1 MRPRKKLFTQCTGGN
16 LEMIQSSILELTPQG
31 RVTSSFLRIH
41 LNLTKSFFEFFLFF
55 STIGWM
61 FVWEKAFLVRGSFR
75 PAKNTSIS
83 YERKTALIL
92 AIVDYSFLKPFIRRR
107 AITWTNFQSAESL
120 NSKLCFGGS
129 GKRVW
134 RERIQRFKGKT
145 WSLIIFRTF

>member
-41 LNLTKSFFEFFLFF
+41 LITTKYFFEFFLFF
-55 STIGWM
+55 SPSLAECSCGRRLFWSG
-61 FVWEKAFLVRGSFR
+61 EAFR

-129 GKRVW
+129 GKRV
-134 RERIQRFKGKT
+134 
-145 WSLIIFRTF
+145 